1 MPIRGVKKQEKFEK
15 LCQQLEGFEKGKHQ
29 IVVPDI
35 DKSHYSV
42 IDIIIDNKSPNYIMK
57 VLYYDSLVH
66 PKTRSLTMKNV
77 PA

>member
-1 MPIRGVKKQEKFEK
+1 MKKQEKFEK
-15 LCQQLEGFEKGKHQ
+15 LCQQLEGFEKGKHS

-35 DKSHYSV
+35 DKSHYTM

-57 VLYYDSLVH
+57 VLHYDSLVH
-66 PKTRSLTMKNV
+66 PKTRSFAMKHV